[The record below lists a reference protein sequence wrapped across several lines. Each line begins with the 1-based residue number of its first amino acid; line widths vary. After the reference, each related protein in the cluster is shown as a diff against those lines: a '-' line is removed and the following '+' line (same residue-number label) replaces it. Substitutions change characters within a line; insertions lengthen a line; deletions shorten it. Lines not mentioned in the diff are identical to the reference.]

1 MKNIT
6 VACEEKNI
14 KTVNEFV
21 REVLEPH
28 ISEKKILRKLCMV
41 TDELITNI
49 VSYAYEGDYGEAT
62 VEVDII
68 EEENMVTMVFI
79 DSGEPFNPL
88 ESEDP
93 DTKLKTSER
102 KPGGLGLYMVKNI
115 MDEVKYEYKNNQ
127 NIVTVKK
134 KL

>member
-14 KTVNEFV
+14 KAVNEFV

-49 VSYAYEGDYGEAT
+49 VSYAYGGDYGEAT
-62 VEVDII
+62 VKVDIS
-68 EEENMVTMVFI
+68 EEDSAVTMVFI
-79 DSGEPFNPL
+79 DGGEPFNPL

-93 DTKLKTSER
+93 DTGLKTSER
-102 KPGGLGLYMVKNI
+102 RPGGLGIFMVKRT
-115 MDEVKYEYKNNQ
+115 MDEVNYEYKDNQ